1 MNRTIKILLLI
12 ILAYA
17 VILCALTFGGGVER
31 LRKLAPGGES
41 RGVNS

>member
-1 MNRTIKILLLI
+1 MSRTIKILLLI

-31 LRKLAPGGES
+31 LAPGEAVG
-41 RGVNS
+41 RKR